1 MGEGWGEGEK
11 FETIYLF
18 RDFPLSLTLSRQGR
32 GEIKVSPLKKIYP
45 LFFLFLFLFHPKLLL
60 AFPNQERPIDGTR
73 PLTFT
78 GINAQATQ
86 IATTSDNRYL
96 VAAVG
101 SSVFIIDLASFS
113 LLSTQISA
121 FSTRVGGIAIQPN
134 TYNLYIVTTDKK
146 MHFTQVNA
154 PAATPTE
161 YNMITEVGASGLPGV
176 MVSGQELGDK
186 NIFFIDT
193 AQFKVWVFDT
203 GTNKVT
209 GSVGLTVGNTSQTNT
224 PTDIDI
230 ASFPS
235 RFDTSHTTDR
245 IFVTTKEGFLW
256 FFDEGSLN
264 GTQVTLFSDGLSHN
278 LTGVSIDPTNDVLYV
293 VDQAQTTI
301 DVVSTSNPSSTTL
314 FSILLDHVD
323 LNPLKP
329 FVNINLTDIVATQV
343 INPVGTRVYVSGE
356 NGLTIISSVVS
367 SGDPRT
373 GIYRVLDMDGSTAV
387 PNTNGPLPLGSN
399 APPSAVPGPLAA
411 TSANDGYVFASD
423 QGGGIS
429 VVSANPFV
437 TINSVTPAGPYT
449 LTNSSFTIS
458 FNSDEICTTGG
469 GYNVRANGNIAQSG
483 ALLLPEVFFLAGQVN
498 PITTSTIDVTT
509 NSSILNEGN
518 NDIFIF
524 VQDCASQEAGY
535 QNDVG
540 RDMTTISVD
549 LPPPEVT
556 VLSVDFGNQRGIIK
570 VARLTQS
577 DINHYNAFVLPATDQ
592 ANPVCPGS
600 LDFTAAP
607 VYATANQPGSG
618 SSLDIVVPNL
628 TNGTYYCV
636 AVQAVDNS
644 SQTSPSRTTATSPV
658 LPEYT
663 VGITQVAGEK
673 GCSLNPQAVDSRAGS
688 GILVLLAGL
697 VILIFCRGESCIR
710 PKNVGVSKGIGIGKE
725 VGDDKYV
732 KNFPRNQ
739 GEYKIRPYLILIIF
753 LLFSFYSSTS
763 VLALEA
769 TPKKASIGF
778 EGGFFAPRNSVLKE
792 FLSDCCNGFYNLY
805 GGALFDS
812 KYEVNLGVGFLYENR
827 AAIGAT
833 TGRVSGDHFSFFVIP
848 VSTSFTFRAQ
858 FVENQILVPYA
869 TTGLDY
875 MYFRQN
881 LQGDVTSGW
890 KVGYHAGGGLMI
902 SLEWFDQMSDYMEQE
917 LGINDTYLTLGG
929 KWMQIDN
936 FGGEGL
942 KFNGFLFSAGLLF
955 EF

>member
-1 MGEGWGEGEK
+1 M
-11 FETIYLF
+11 
-18 RDFPLSLTLSRQGR
+18 
-32 GEIKVSPLKKIYP
+32 KKIYP
-45 LFFLFLFLFHPKLLL
+45 LFFLFLFLLHPKNSF
-60 AFPNQERPIDGTR
+60 AFPDQERPIGGTR

-78 GINAQATQ
+78 GINAQAIQ

-96 VAAVG
+96 VVAVG
-101 SSVFIIDLASFS
+101 GSVFIIDLASFS

-121 FSTRVGGIAIQPN
+121 FSASVGGIAIQPN

-161 YNMITEVGASGLPGV
+161 YNMTPEIGTTGLPGL
-176 MVSGQELGDK
+176 MISGKELGDK
-186 NIFFIDT
+186 NLYFIDT
-193 AQFKVWVFDT
+193 IQFKVWVFDT
-203 GTNKVT
+203 GTNKII
-209 GSVGLTVGNTSQTNT
+209 GSVGLTSGNQTNT

-235 RFDTSHTTDR
+235 RFSTTQTTDR

-256 FFDEGSLN
+256 FFDEGSFN
-264 GTQVTLFSDGLSHN
+264 GTQVTLFSDGLAHN
-278 LTGVSIDPTNDVLYV
+278 LTGLSIDPTNDVLYL
-293 VDQAQTTI
+293 VDQSQTQI

-314 FSILLDHVD
+314 FTITLDHVG
-323 LNPLKP
+323 LNPLNP
-329 FVNINLTDIVATQV
+329 FVNINLTDIVVTQV
-343 INPVGTRVYVSGE
+343 INPVGTRGYVSGT
-356 NGLTIISSVVS
+356 NGLTIFSSVVTS
-367 SGDPRT
+367 ADPRT
-373 GIYRVLDMDGSTAV
+373 GTYRVLDMDGSTAA
-387 PNTNGPLPLGSN
+387 PNTNGPLSLGSS

-483 ALLLPEVFFLAGQVN
+483 ALLLPEVSFPAGQVN
-498 PITTSTIDVTT
+498 PITTGTMDVTL

-518 NDIFIF
+518 NEIFIF
-524 VQDCASQEAGY
+524 VQDCDSSQGAGY

-549 LPPPEVT
+549 LPPPEVSI
-556 VLSVDFGNQRGIIK
+556 LSVDFGNQRGIIK
-570 VARLTQS
+570 VARLTQA
-577 DINHYNAFVLPATDQ
+577 DINRYNAFALPATDQ
-592 ANPVCPGS
+592 VNPVCPGT
-600 LDFTAAP
+600 LDFSTASVA
-607 VYATANQPGSG
+607 ASANQPGSG

-628 TNGTYYCV
+628 TNGVYYCV

-644 SQTSPSRTTATSPV
+644 GQTSPSRATATSPV

-663 VGITQVAGEK
+663 VGITQRAGER
-673 GCSLNPQAVDSRAGS
+673 GCSLNRQSVDSKSGS
-688 GILVLLAGL
+688 GVLILFLGFL
-697 VILIFCRGESCIR
+697 ILIFCRDKSRIR
-710 PKNVGVSKGIGIGKE
+710 
-725 VGDDKYV
+725 
-732 KNFPRNQ
+732 R
-739 GEYKIRPYLILIIF
+739 YLMIF
-753 LLFSFYSSTS
+753 LIMTLLHPSS
-763 VLALEA
+763 VFALEA

-778 EGGFFAPRNSVLKE
+778 EGGFFAPTNSVLKE

-827 AAIGAT
+827 AAIGET
-833 TGRVSGDHFSFFVIP
+833 TGRVSGDRFSFFVIP
-848 VSTSFTFRAQ
+848 ISTSFTFRGQ
-858 FVENQILVPYA
+858 FIENQILVPYV

-881 LQGDVTSGW
+881 LQGDVTNGW
-890 KVGYHAGGGLMI
+890 KIGYHAGGGLMV

-929 KWMQIDN
+929 RWMQIDN
-936 FGGEGL
+936 FGGDGL